1 MSIPWKALIF
11 MGAAGVLSIATAP
24 VRAQDPG
31 SDEEREIQVTVIS
44 DDLPL
49 PPGDH
54 AVTVPVGIQE
64 EGTGEERE
72 FKVCIGD
79 DLPLCCGEKAF
90 ALALGEPGKG
100 ANKTKRIVLRTNGN
114 DDRPRLGV
122 VLRFEMS
129 DKTDPK
135 GAYVQAV
142 TPGSP
147 ADEAGVKVGDIIVKF
162 NGQPLGASPKAGDD
176 QSPPAKRLV
185 DLARKLGDGEKVS
198 LEILRGEKAINL
210 DVVARKLEG
219 KNVFTWNGDGEDF
232 DIEKYIQGDLP
243 DFNFSLNS
251 DEWLDM
257 EMVSINPDLG
267 DYFGTTEGLLVVKA
281 PESSLG
287 IRAGDVILKIGDRKA
302 TSPSQAFRVLHS
314 YDAGETVTL
323 EVLRKQK
330 HQTLQIKVPEDE
342 ENHRSHSR
350 MIRIPKPPV
359 PPHPPVPAAANR
371 G

>member
-1 MSIPWKALIF
+1 MNIPWKALVF
-11 MGAAGVLSIATAP
+11 LGAAGVLSIATAP

-31 SDEEREIQVTVIS
+31 SDGAREIQVTIS
-44 DDLPL
+44 DDL

-54 AVTVPVGIQE
+54 AITVQAAGLEQASD
-64 EGTGEERE
+64 EERE
-72 FKVCIGD
+72 IEVSVSD
-79 DLPLCCGEKAF
+79 DLPHSCGEKAF
-90 ALALGEPGKG
+90 AIALGEPGKK
-100 ANKTKRIVLRTNGN
+100 NMKTKRIVISSNGN

-162 NGQPLGASPKAGDD
+162 NNQPLGASPKAGDD
-176 QSPPAKRLV
+176 QSPPATRLV
-185 DLARKLGDGEKVS
+185 ELARKLGDGEKVS
-198 LEILRGEKAINL
+198 LEILRGDKALNL

-219 KNVFTWNGDGEDF
+219 KSVFTWNGDGEDF
-232 DIEKYIQGDLP
+232 DFGKFAEGDLP
-243 DFNFSLNS
+243 SRDFFFGC
-251 DEWLDM
+251 EGWLDM
-257 EMVSINPDLG
+257 ELVSVNPDLG
-267 DYFGTTEGLLVVKA
+267 EYFGATEGLLVVKA

-287 IRAGDVILKIGDRKA
+287 IRAGDVLLKIGERKA
-302 TSPSQAFRVLHS
+302 TTPSQAFRVLQS
-314 YDAGETVTL
+314 YDAGESVTL

-330 HQTLQIKVPEDE
+330 HQTLQVNIPEDE
-342 ENHRSHSR
+342 ENRGSHSR
-350 MIRIPKPPV
+350 MIRVPKPPT
-359 PPHPPVPAAANR
+359 PPPPPASVGARR